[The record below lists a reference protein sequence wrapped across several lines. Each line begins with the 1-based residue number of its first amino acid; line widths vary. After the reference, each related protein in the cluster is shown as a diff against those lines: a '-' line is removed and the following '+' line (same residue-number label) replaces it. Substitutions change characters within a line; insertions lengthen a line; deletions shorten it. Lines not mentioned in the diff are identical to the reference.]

1 VKWERRYPHTLPQD
15 SERCLTFRQAWKA
28 KCPELLNSTATFQ
41 GSSPW
46 DSLPHT
52 KHPINEPNLPMKF
65 TTSSP
70 RSPFATLLSSCCVW
84 SSTIGRTISLV
95 KFSSNSEKLQ
105 TAKRNSSS
113 EISSCRLHVP
123 TISAKIAVWKT
134 SMERRVP
141 CLLLRCFQTLV
152 RPARTFS
159 GWI

>member
-1 VKWERRYPHTLPQD
+1 MKWERRYPHTLPRD
-15 SERCLTFRQAWKA
+15 SECCLTFRQAWKA

-41 GSSPW
+41 GSSLW

-65 TTSSP
+65 MISSH
-70 RSPFATLLSSCCVW
+70 RSPFAILLSSCFVW
-84 SSTIGRTISLV
+84 SSTIGQTISLV

-105 TAKRNSSS
+105 TAKPNFSS

-123 TISAKIAVWKT
+123 TMSAKIAVWKI

-141 CLLLRCFQTLV
+141 CLLLRCFQTSA